1 MLKEIIS
8 QLEESYNGDPWFG
21 RSIVS
26 LLSEVEPPKA
36 CIRPND
42 ANHSML
48 EILYHMITWRS
59 FVISRLEN
67 NISHDLKYFE
77 EKDWQYLNHGDESL
91 WKLGLDQLHASQ
103 KTLLKLLQNSKEEIL
118 SEIVPERKYN
128 YQVMLFGFIQH
139 DIYHT
144 GQINYIHKLLK

>member
-8 QLEESYNGDPWFG
+8 QLEEAYNGNPWFG
-21 RSIVS
+21 RSIIS
-26 LLSEVEPPKA
+26 LLKDVEPAKA

-42 ANHSML
+42 NSHSML

-59 FVISRLEN
+59 FVISRLEKN
-67 NISHDLKYFE
+67 TAHDLKYFE

-91 WKLGLDQLHASQ
+91 WKLGLEQLHASQ
-103 KTLLKLLQNSKEEIL
+103 KTLLKLLNEASEESL
-118 SEIVPERKYN
+118 NEIVFERDYN
-128 YQVMLFGFIQH
+128 NKIMLFGFIQH
-139 DIYHT
+139 DVYHI